1 MDPSLKQA
9 NTYFI
14 INLLQIIISFTA
26 FVIITYILINI
37 KLSNDILIY
46 LTLDVIVTGF
56 MINGIKTFI
65 EDIKT
70 PLM

>member
-1 MDPSLKQA
+1 MDPSFKQV

-26 FVIITYILINI
+26 FAIITYILINI

>member
-26 FVIITYILINI
+26 FTIITYILINI